1 MIRGRNYLDFML
13 PNMRKIKFLRQGY
26 LKLKGVKRIL
36 RSDNLLNLVNSPNLY
51 CADGFLTSNFVS
63 FRNDAKFIDSFQ
75 KSLQGIP
82 EKYYDRLKEIEW
94 RAHIVNWAIHR
105 AKTVKGDFIELG
117 VWWGVLS
124 KCVCEYHEIDSL
136 ERNFYLVDSWGKM
149 PGSHKG
155 YEEDIFEDVLNRFS
169 CYRNVKLV
177 RGVIPEV
184 LNKILTTQVAYLGI
198 DMNNSAA
205 ELMALEYF
213 YEKMVP
219 GGVIYID
226 DYGWNHPD
234 LRDAI
239 DNFFVNKPEKLLHF
253 PSGNSIV
260 IKI

>member
-1 MIRGRNYLDFML
+1 M
-13 PNMRKIKFLRQGY
+13 
-26 LKLKGVKRIL
+26 
-36 RSDNLLNLVNSPNLY
+36 NL
-51 CADGFLTSNFVS
+51 
-63 FRNDAKFIDSFQ
+63 FQ
-75 KSLQGIP
+75 KSLEGIP
-82 EKYYDRLKEIEW
+82 EKFYDRLKEIEW
-94 RAHIVNWAIHR
+94 RAHIVNWAFHR

-124 KCVCEYHEIDSL
+124 KCVCEYHNIDSL
-136 ERNFYLVDSWGKM
+136 KRDFYLVDSWGEM
-149 PGSHKG
+149 HGSHEG
-155 YEEDIFEDVLNRFS
+155 YKEDIYENVVNRFS
-169 CYRNVKLV
+169 SYHSVKLV
-177 RGVIPEV
+177 RGVVPEV
-184 LNKILTTQVAYLGI
+184 LNKILTTQVAYLGL

-213 YEKMVP
+213 YDKIVP

-239 DNFFVNKPEKLLHF
+239 DNFFINKPEELLHF